1 VASDDERPE
10 AVEMLTPDQLA
21 KRLQV
26 GRNTIYKY
34 LAQLGPED
42 GVVRFGKSLRI
53 DWVVF
58 RDGLLTGKIR
68 FDKPQHKPQ

>member
-1 VASDDERPE
+1 VSSDEPTG
-10 AVEMLTPDQLA
+10 AVEFLTPDQLA

-42 GVVRFGKSLRI
+42 GVVKLGPKSTRI
-53 DWVVF
+53 DWVCF
-58 RDGLLTGKIR
+58 RTRLFTGKIR
-68 FDKPQHKPQ
+68 FSKPQQKPQ